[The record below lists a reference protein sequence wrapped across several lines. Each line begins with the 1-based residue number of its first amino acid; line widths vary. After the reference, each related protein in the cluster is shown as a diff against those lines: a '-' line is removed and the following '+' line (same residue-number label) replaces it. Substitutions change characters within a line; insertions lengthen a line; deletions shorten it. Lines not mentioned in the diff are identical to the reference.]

1 MPHLTTEIK
10 SFCFMDLVKNWIQS
24 VWLTK
29 SKQLKSTFTWSIKI
43 EKILVS
49 GGAELSR
56 SHQGY
61 LSLWQWRVDNL
72 IPRQFLLFQLVEKQE
87 GKRWEPSQGFLPSL
101 VLYPKEYFFC
111 IDSCTAKAAPSV
123 KICKWPAR
131 IFPPSPTGQGILN
144 LNLWW
149 KKSQRIRAKWISNR
163 GTAAHLVG

>member
-1 MPHLTTEIK
+1 
-10 SFCFMDLVKNWIQS
+10 MDLVQNWIQS
-24 VWLTK
+24 VWLAK
-29 SKQLKSTFTWSIKI
+29 SKSLKSTVTCSWSTKI

-56 SHQGY
+56 SHQGN

-72 IPRQFLLFQLVEKQE
+72 IPWQFLLFQLVEKQE
-87 GKRWEPSQGFLPSL
+87 WKRWKPSQAVLPSL

-111 IDSCTAKAAPSV
+111 IDSCAAKAAPSV

-149 KKSQRIRAKWISNR
+149 KKSQRMRVKWISNR
-163 GTAAHLVG
+163 GIAAHLVG